1 MTTNSRVRKVNWH
14 QAVVE
19 VALILAGIL
28 IALSVDNWRE
38 EQLERKAEIVY
49 LEELEQD
56 FLANKKSLTASIE
69 YQKGLVAIGDELLR
83 MIQAGDIHKS
93 PEDFT
98 SKVGKF
104 YFFGYWNPVLG
115 TYDDLINSGRLLYI
129 ENRQLRRQLSAFSRL
144 LDHVRRLE
152 ALLPE
157 TYYQRHAPFLEGIQ
171 DTNTLTWPDDYRTP
185 RSPFPADTD
194 SFATPRFWSLV
205 VEWMYVHQ
213 DVITNYQRA
222 MIQCDA
228 ILELI
233 AEELETKRKD

>member
-1 MTTNSRVRKVNWH
+1 MRKVNWH
-14 QAVVE
+14 QTVVE
-19 VALILAGIL
+19 VTLILAGIL
-28 IALSVDNWRE
+28 IALSVDSWRE
-38 EQLERKAEIVY
+38 EQLVRKAEIVY

-56 FLANKKSLTASIE
+56 FLANKKSLNASIE
-69 YQKGLVAIGDELLR
+69 YQKGLVTIGDELLR

-98 SKVGKF
+98 SRVSKF
-104 YFFGYWNPVLG
+104 YFFGIWTPVLG
-115 TYDDLINSGRLLYI
+115 TYDDLINSGRLLHI
-129 ENRQLRRQLSAFSRL
+129 ENRQLRTQLSAFNRF
-144 LDHVRRLE
+144 LDDVRRME

-171 DTNTLTWPDDYRTP
+171 DTDTITWPDDYRTP

-194 SFATPRFWSLV
+194 SFATHRFWSLV

-213 DVITNYQRA
+213 DVITNYERA
-222 MIQCDA
+222 IIRCDA

-233 AEELETKRKD
+233 ATELELKRRI